1 MTKLLS
7 NPTVRL
13 IGRAIIAGI
22 AGAVVSYRS
31 SGGVIV
37 WHALAVA
44 FVLAFAEI
52 FTPLNALVGVFKGA
66 VAPTPPPAK

>member
-1 MTKLLS
+1 MKKLFA

-13 IGRAIIAGI
+13 AGRALI
-22 AGAVVSYRS
+22 AGAMAAAVSYKS
-31 SGGVIV
+31 SGGAIA

-52 FTPLNALVGVFKGA
+52 FTPLNSLVGVFKGPS
-66 VAPTPPPAK
+66 VAPSP